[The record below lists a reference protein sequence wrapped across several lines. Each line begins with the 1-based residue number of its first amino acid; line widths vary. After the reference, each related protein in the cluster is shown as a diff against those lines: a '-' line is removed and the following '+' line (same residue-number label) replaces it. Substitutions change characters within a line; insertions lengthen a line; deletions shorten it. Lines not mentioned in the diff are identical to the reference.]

1 MTNTNT
7 ITPTPTMQTELAANV
22 KQHKTTLLDLSKKYE
37 LAKLGLEVFDQ
48 QTKEIYNKILAEN
61 VFTVSNDCPRMNL
74 KPGDRITDEEDTFLM
89 SEDDWQRYMELTGA
103 AMTAAGL
110 TTEDGTYTTNWH
122 QIQTAAKTELVN
134 FLIDRI
140 ITAALRSQFA
150 KVRDSIIWQDKIL
163 ATFESCIK

>member
-1 MTNTNT
+1 MTNT
-7 ITPTPTMQTELAANV
+7 ITPTPAMQAELAANV
-22 KQHKTTLLDLSKKYE
+22 KQHKTTFLDLRKKYE
-37 LAKLGLEVFDQ
+37 LAKLGLEAFDQ

-61 VFTVSNDCPRMNL
+61 VFTVSHDCPRINL

-89 SEDDWQRYMELTGA
+89 SETDWKRYMELTGA

-122 QIQTAAKTELVN
+122 RIQTAAKTELVN

-140 ITAALRSQFA
+140 IPAALRSQFA

-163 ATFESCIK
+163 TAFESFTK